1 MGMINTLKKEFADL
15 EYVAAKTPGQ
25 LVSNSKVIIA
35 ATTSKTPLFES
46 SPDNILGK
54 TFISIGSFRPDMQE
68 FPHIVIESAD
78 DIFVDTMFAAKESG
92 DIANPLKDNVIQ
104 KGEIKE
110 FAGLLG
116 KNEIF
121 ENRTI
126 FFKSAKMNISSN
138 LNTAYSSALGGIQQG
153 QAGIVKNASDIASI
167 AKPDSNVNLTESLVD
182 LKVNQQAVEVNSKVL
197 ASVDDTV
204 GTLLDILA

>member
-1 MGMINTLKKEFADL
+1 MQIG
-15 EYVAAKTPGQ
+15 
-25 LVSNSKVIIA
+25 VS
-35 ATTSKTPLFES
+35 
-46 SPDNILGK
+46 
-54 TFISIGSFRPDMQE
+54 
-68 FPHIVIESAD
+68 
-78 DIFVDTMFAAKESG
+78 
-92 DIANPLKDNVIQ
+92 
-104 KGEIKE
+104 
-110 FAGLLG
+110 
-116 KNEIF
+116 
-121 ENRTI
+121 
-126 FFKSAKMNISSN
+126 KMNISSN